1 MKKVSII
8 IPCYN
13 EESNVKPLYGALCG
27 LFESHPQYE
36 WEVVM
41 INDGSTDATLDAIK
55 SLRLQDPRICYI
67 DLSRNFGKERAM
79 LAGFDYVTGDCA
91 AIIDADLQHP
101 PMVIGEMLSLWEQGY
116 QDVYAQRETRGRES
130 FLRKHFTSIYYR
142 ILQRMADT
150 EVLPNVGDF
159 RLLDR
164 RCIDALRQ
172 LRETQR
178 YTKGLYCWIGF
189 RKAFVPFR
197 TDDRTSGRSSFSALK
212 LLNLAVEG
220 ITSYSTAPLRM
231 ATVVGMGI
239 SLLAFLYMIYVL
251 SKTIF
256 VGEPVQ
262 GYPTL
267 ITVILFLGGLQLL
280 SIGIIGEYL
289 SRIFHESKQRP
300 VYLVNEM
307 EVNTIRSEGV

>member
-13 EESNVKPLYGALCG
+13 EEQNIGPLYDALCQ
-27 LFESHPQYE
+27 LFNSHRQYE
-36 WEVVM
+36 WEVLM
-41 INDGSTDATLDAIK
+41 INDGSHDGTLDEIK
-55 SLRLQDPRICYI
+55 RLRQRDSRICYI

-79 LAGFDYVTGDCA
+79 LAGFDYATGHCA

-101 PMVIGEMLSLWEQGY
+101 PMVIGEMLQLWEQGY
-116 QDVYAQRETRGRES
+116 QDVYARRETRGRES
-130 FLRKHFTSIYYR
+130 FLRRHFTKLYYK
-142 ILQRMADT
+142 ILQKMADT
-150 EVLPNVGDF
+150 EVLANVGDF

-189 RKAFVPFR
+189 RKTFVNFR
-197 TDDRTSGRSSFSALK
+197 TDDRKAGKSSFNALK
-212 LLNLAVEG
+212 LLNLAIEG

-231 ATVVGMGI
+231 ATVMGTII
-239 SLLAFLYMIYVL
+239 SALAFLYMCYVL
-251 SKTIF
+251 IKTILI
-256 VGEPVQ
+256 GEAVQ
-262 GYPTL
+262 GFPTL
-267 ITVILFLGGLQLL
+267 IITILFLGGLQLL

-289 SRIFHESKQRP
+289 SRIFHETKNRP
-300 VYLVNEM
+300 VYLVNEI
-307 EVNTIRSEGV
+307 EING